1 MDSLRVRRHV
11 LGAAIHLALG
21 ASVLSVPVSAKTIV
35 IRNEVLETVP
45 TYTGDSLEVYSSR
58 IVSTSDTLF
67 NDTVIAVDGGA
78 LHIERSTL
86 GSYAEGISA
95 LKFRGGAN
103 SGLIVGSEIFT
114 HGAAAVGVDVAGTR
128 FLPSGDVAPTGAL
141 RLVDTRIRTAGVDA
155 HGAAIGP
162 KMQLGLDASS
172 IMTGGAG
179 AAGVW
184 MFGGT
189 LLLERGSTIVT
200 TGDNATG
207 IHAQAQKWR
216 VPPGGFFP
224 HVARVA
230 LSGSD
235 VRVTGEGSVGIRAGY
250 TGLYPDGIGSTITLT
265 DSRILAERGH
275 GVQFLGGD
283 SNLLDVTAGSQ
294 VQGRESAVHAA
305 TAGSINRVVVDDG
318 TLVGEQSAVWVQNG
332 ATMAVEAHDAVIE
345 GRAFADDRSRLDMR
359 LSGTDWNARG
369 ASQVDD
375 LTLHRGSR
383 LWLGRG
389 AVGDQLV
396 VRGDLDIDASTLFFD
411 AVLGDDGT
419 RADHLRVEGDTRG
432 SGGIVVNNLGGRGA
446 ATVEGIEL
454 IHVGGRSDATFQ
466 LQGRAVAG
474 AYDYFLFKG
483 SVSDPGDGHWYLRSE
498 LAPVVVDPCEA
509 TPDLPG
515 CVELELPGVPERP
528 ELPERPR
535 PVPEGGTGEVLV
547 PPPLPPPP
555 PVLRPEPGAYLGNQR
570 AAIDMFALRRDDRAT
585 ARAEGGA
592 WIRVSGRRAAFGTA
606 GLRID
611 TAGHSLLQL
620 QAHGNSSVL
629 QLGTQV
635 LAWDGV
641 GHASLGVMLGQG
653 RADTT
658 VVSTRTGYS
667 ARGEV
672 TGTSIG
678 VYGGWQQQA
687 DAAAGAYLA
696 GAVQAGRYR
705 NTVQGA
711 GLEKERHDAATR
723 TAALE
728 VGYAW
733 RLRFGS
739 TALYVQPQAEVVW
752 TGYRSDALVE
762 HNGTVIEKVD
772 QGQVEH
778 RVGLRV
784 FGHAIGTAQIV
795 QPFIEANWRRGGTR
809 TARVF
814 DGQVLRSDLPRDR
827 HELRAGAQVGF
838 SGGWSGSA
846 ALGVEQGQGAY
857 RTVQGQLTLRRGW

>member
-21 ASVLSVPVSAKTIV
+21 ASVLSGPVSAKTIV
-35 IRNEVLETVP
+35 IRDEVLETVP
-45 TYTGDSLEVYSSR
+45 TYTGDSLEVYDSR
-58 IVSTSDTLF
+58 IVSSSDTLF
-67 NDTVIAVDGGA
+67 NDTVVAVDGGA

-86 GSYAEGISA
+86 GSYADGISA
-95 LKFRGGAN
+95 LTFRGGAN
-103 SGLIVGSEIFT
+103 TGLIVGSEIFT
-114 HGAAAVGVDVAGTR
+114 HGVAAVAVDVAGTR

-141 RLVDTRIRTAGVDA
+141 RLVDTRIRTAGIDA

-172 IMTGGAG
+172 IVTGGAG

-283 SNLLDVTAGSQ
+283 GNLLDVSAGSQ

-318 TLVGEQSAVWVQNG
+318 TLVGEQSALWVQNG
-332 ATMAVEAHDAVIE
+332 ASMGVEARDAVIE

-369 ASQVDD
+369 ASQVDG

-389 AVGDQLV
+389 AVGDQMV

-419 RADHLRVEGDTRG
+419 RADHLHVQGDTRG
-432 SGGIVVNNLGGRGA
+432 SGAIVVNNLGGRGA

-454 IHVGGRSDATFQ
+454 IHVTGRSDATFQ

-474 AYDYFLFKG
+474 AYDYFLFQG
-483 SVSDPGDGHWYLRSE
+483 SVSDPGDGHWYLRSD
-498 LAPVVVDPCEA
+498 LAPVVVDPCQTDPA
-509 TPDLPG
+509 LPG
-515 CVELELPGVPERP
+515 CVEPELPGVPELP
-528 ELPERPR
+528 EPPEPPERPR
-535 PVPEGGTGEVLV
+535 PLPEGETGGGLV
-547 PPPLPPPP
+547 PPTPP

-570 AAIDMFALRRDDRAT
+570 AAIGMFALRRDDRT
-585 ARAEGGA
+585 AAQAEGGA
-592 WIRVSGRRAAFGTA
+592 WVRVSGRRAAFGTA

-620 QAHGNSSVL
+620 EAHGNSSVL

-635 LAWDGV
+635 LAWEGM
-641 GHASLGVMLGQG
+641 GHASLGVTLGQG

-667 ARGEV
+667 ARGDV
-672 TGTSIG
+672 AGTAIG

-687 DAAAGAYLA
+687 DDAAGAYLA
-696 GAVQAGRYR
+696 GVVQAGRYR

-728 VGYAW
+728 IGYAW
-733 RLRFGS
+733 RLRIGS
-739 TALYVQPQAEVVW
+739 SALYVQPQAEVVW

-762 HNGTVIEKVD
+762 HNGTVIDKVD
-772 QGQVEH
+772 QGQVE
-778 RVGLRV
+778 RRLGLRV
-784 FGHAIGTAQIV
+784 FGHAIGTAQVV

-809 TARVF
+809 TALVF
-814 DGQVLRSDLPRDR
+814 DGQMLRSELPRDR
-827 HELRAGAQVGF
+827 HELRVGAQVGF

-857 RTVQGQLTLRRGW
+857 RTVQGQLALRRGW